1 MKIIKK
7 GILVILALSVSLG
20 HVSAQKKSNNGYYK
34 KQMQSLHAT
43 IEKNFFDKPS
53 GYYFVELDPAK
64 REIKSGF
71 KREYSW
77 LWALCSMFEAVNEME
92 KVDNTANLV
101 DPIFSNMKNYYDTN
115 LPKPG
120 YNEYIVKLKPGLRYY
135 DDNQWIGIAALDIY
149 KRTKKQ
155 TYQALGKQMYQF
167 MMTAYDTKLGGGLYW
182 RETDFETKN
191 TCSNG
196 PGVLV
201 ALKIYELTK
210 QKCYLDTAL
219 LIYNWTN
226 EKLQTPEGLY
236 YDNIKTKDGSI
247 GKAIFSYNTG
257 TMLQSNVYLYE
268 LTGDNKY
275 LKRANDMADASLTY
289 FYGNGKFRDG
299 YWFNAVLLRAY
310 QHLLKYNKDTKY
322 ILGFKKCLDYALL
335 KERNEQGLFAGKD
348 GVYNLVEQ
356 GGMLE
361 ILARFAWLENH
372 YDLKGTNLSSLGMPS
387 K

>member
-1 MKIIKK
+1 MKFKK
-7 GILVILALSVSLG
+7 SSFLILCLVVFSTLL
-20 HVSAQKKSNNGYYK
+20 SAQKNIKSDKGIYK
-34 KQMQSLHAT
+34 KEMQSFHAA
-43 IEKNFFDKPS
+43 IEKNFYDKVS
-53 GYYFVELDPAK
+53 GYYFVELNPAK
-64 REIKSGF
+64 REVKEGF

-77 LWALCSMFEAVNEME
+77 LWGLCSMFEAVNEIE

-101 DPIFSNMKNYYDTN
+101 DPIFSNIKNYYDTN

-120 YNEYIVKLKPGLRYY
+120 YNEYVVKLKPGLRYY
-135 DDNQWIGIAALDIY
+135 DDNQWIGIAAFDIF
-149 KRTKKQ
+149 KRTKKKS
-155 TYQALGKQMYQF
+155 YLALGKEMYHF

-201 ALKIYELTK
+201 ALKMYEQTK

-219 LIYNWTN
+219 LIYTWTN
-226 EKLQTPEGLY
+226 EKLQAPSGLY
-236 YDNIKTKDGSI
+236 YDNIKTKDGSVN
-247 GKAIFSYNTG
+247 KTIFSYNTG

-268 LTGDNKY
+268 LTGDKKY
-275 LKRANDMADASLTY
+275 LKRANDLADASLAY

-299 YWFNAVLLRAY
+299 YWFNAVMLRAY

-322 ILGFKKCLDYALL
+322 VLGFKKCVDYTL
-335 KERNEQGLFAGKD
+335 KNERNEQGLFVGKE
-348 GVYNLVEQ
+348 GIHNLVEQ

-361 ILARFAWLENH
+361 ILARYAWMESH
-372 YDLKGTNLSSLGMPS
+372 YNLSA

>member
-1 MKIIKK
+1 MKSIK
-7 GILVILALSVSLG
+7 ITFLLFITLIVLTANL
-20 HVSAQKKSNNGYYK
+20 SAQKNIKNGNDFYK
-34 KQMQSLHAT
+34 KEMHLFHSS
-43 IEKNFFDKPS
+43 IEKNFYDKAS

-64 REIKSGF
+64 RETKFGF

-77 LWALCSMFEAVNEME
+77 LWALCSMFEAVNEIE

-101 DPIFSNMKNYYDTN
+101 DPIFSNMKNYYDTSS
-115 LPKPG
+115 PKPG

-135 DDNQWIGIAALDIY
+135 DDNQWIGIASLDIY
-149 KRTKKQ
+149 KRTKKKA
-155 TYQALGKQMYQF
+155 YLSLGKQMYQF

-201 ALKIYELTK
+201 ALKMYELTK

-236 YDNIKTKDGSI
+236 YDNIRTNDGSL

-268 LTGDNKY
+268 LTGDKKY
-275 LKRANDMADASLTY
+275 LKRANAMADASLAY
-289 FYGNGKFRDG
+289 FYANGKFRDG

-322 ILGFKKCLDYALL
+322 IMGFKKCVDYAL
-335 KERNEQGLFAGKD
+335 KNERNDQGLFAGKD
-348 GVYNLVEQ
+348 GIQNLVEQ

-361 ILARFAWLENH
+361 ILARFAHLEKQYN
-372 YDLKGTNLSSLGMPS
+372 LK
-387 K
+387 

>member
-1 MKIIKK
+1 MKFKK
-7 GILVILALSVSLG
+7 SSFLLVLCLVVFSSLL
-20 HVSAQKKSNNGYYK
+20 SAQKNIKSDKGIYK
-34 KQMQSLHAT
+34 KEMQSFHVA
-43 IEKNFFDKPS
+43 IEKNFYDKAS
-53 GYYFVELDPAK
+53 GYYFVELNPAK
-64 REIKSGF
+64 REVKEGF

-92 KVDNTANLV
+92 KVDNSANLI

-120 YNEYIVKLKPGLRYY
+120 YNEYVVKLKPGLRYY

-155 TYQALGKQMYQF
+155 TYLALGKQMYQF

-201 ALKIYELTK
+201 ALKMYEQTK

-219 LIYNWTN
+219 LIYTWTN
-226 EKLQTPEGLY
+226 EKLQAPSGLY
-236 YDNIKTKDGSI
+236 YDNIKTKDGSLN
-247 GKAIFSYNTG
+247 KTIFSYNTG

-268 LTGDNKY
+268 LTGDKKY
-275 LKRANDMADASLTY
+275 LKRANDLADASLTY
-289 FYGNGKFRDG
+289 FYSNGKFRDG
-299 YWFNAVLLRAY
+299 YWFNAVMLRAY

-322 ILGFKKCLDYALL
+322 ILGFKKCLDYTL
-335 KERNEQGLFAGKD
+335 KNERNEQGLFVGKD
-348 GVYNLVEQ
+348 GIHNLVEQ

-361 ILARFAWLENH
+361 ILARYAWMESH
-372 YDLKGTNLSSLGMPS
+372 YNLSA

>member
-1 MKIIKK
+1 MKFIKNT
-7 GILVILALSVSLG
+7 IFLFIALTVFTFNL
-20 HVSAQKKSNNGYYK
+20 SAQKNIKSDKGIYK
-34 KQMQSLHAT
+34 KEMQSFHAA
-43 IEKNFFDKPS
+43 IEKNFYDKAS
-53 GYYFVELDPAK
+53 GYYFVELNPAK
-64 REIKSGF
+64 REVKEGF

-77 LWALCSMFEAVNEME
+77 LWALCSMFEAVNEIE

-101 DPIFSNMKNYYDTN
+101 DPIFSNIKNYYDTN

-120 YNEYIVKLKPGLRYY
+120 YNEYVVKLKPGLRYY
-135 DDNQWIGIAALDIY
+135 DDNQWIGIAAMDIY

-155 TYQALGKQMYQF
+155 TYLALGKQMYQF

-201 ALKIYELTK
+201 ALKMYELTK

-236 YDNIKTKDGSI
+236 YDNIKVKDGSLN
-247 GKAIFSYNTG
+247 KTIFSYNTG

-268 LTGDNKY
+268 LTGDKKY
-275 LKRANDMADASLTY
+275 LKRANDMADASLAY
-289 FYGNGKFRDG
+289 FYGKGQFRDG

-322 ILGFKKCLDYALL
+322 VLGFKKCVDYALTN
-335 KERNEQGLFAGKD
+335 ERNEQGLFIGKD
-348 GVYNLVEQ
+348 GIHNLVEQ

-361 ILARFAWLENH
+361 ILARYAWMEKQ
-372 YDLKGTNLSSLGMPS
+372 YNLSA